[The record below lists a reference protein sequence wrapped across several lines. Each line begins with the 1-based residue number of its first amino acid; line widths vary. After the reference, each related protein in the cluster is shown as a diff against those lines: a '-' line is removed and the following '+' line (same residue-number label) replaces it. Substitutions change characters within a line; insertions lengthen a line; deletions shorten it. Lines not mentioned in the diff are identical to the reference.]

1 MPRRDQD
8 KALTVKF
15 EQHSVYNKA
24 RSEGEKILHND
35 GHEVG
40 EVKGEGRAIFDN
52 VDYIT
57 IVCASDPASIPC
69 RPATCC
75 DPRLLLPGAKEAP
88 CRSVRLN
95 DCDVHRFYDEWLN
108 YKRGQTDQDTG
119 TPLRKWAGITAAE
132 AEELAADKIYTVEAL
147 AGLHDSAAGRYLSL
161 RTRAR
166 DYLASADKIAQT
178 QSARAE
184 NDALRAQLQSMAA
197 QLEQLTAQSAQAKAA
212 QPKAKE
218 AR

>member
-1 MPRRDQD
+1 MRRDQD
-8 KALTVKF
+8 KALQVKF
-15 EQHSVYNKA
+15 EQRPVYNKA

-69 RPATCC
+69 RPVTCC
-75 DPRLLLPGAKEAP
+75 DPRLLTETKETQ
-88 CRSVRLN
+88 CRAVRLN
-95 DCDVHRFYDEWLN
+95 DCDIHRFHDEWLN
-108 YKRGQTDQDTG
+108 HKRGQTDQDTG

-132 AEELAADKIYTVEAL
+132 AEELASDKIYTVEAL

-178 QSARAE
+178 QSSRAE
-184 NDALRAQLQSMAA
+184 NEALRAQLSSMAA
-197 QLEQLTAQSAQAKAA
+197 QLEQLTAAQAA
-212 QPKAKE
+212 QVKPQLKPKVV
-218 AR
+218 